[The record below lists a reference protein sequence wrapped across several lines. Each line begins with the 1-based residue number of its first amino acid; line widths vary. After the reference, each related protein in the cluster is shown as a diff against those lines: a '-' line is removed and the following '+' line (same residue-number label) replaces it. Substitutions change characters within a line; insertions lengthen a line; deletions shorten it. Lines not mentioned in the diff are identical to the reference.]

1 MKAQKDSVVAIH
13 YTLKD
18 DEGEVID
25 SSTGQEPLEYL
36 HGHNNIVA
44 GLEEVLEGAE
54 VGAAVEVKVP
64 PEKGYGNFDPEWVQK
79 VPKSSFQGVDDL
91 QIGMVFVADT
101 EAGPRQLFI
110 TAIEGD
116 EVEVNGNHPL
126 AGQNLN
132 FAVTVEA
139 IRAAAEEEL
148 AQGHANSPDGE
159 G

>member
-126 AGQNLN
+126 AGQTLN
-132 FAVTVEA
+132 FSVTVEA

-148 AQGHANSPDGE
+148 AQGHANAPDGE

>member
-126 AGQNLN
+126 AGQTLN

-148 AQGHANSPDGE
+148 AQGHANAPDGE

>member
-110 TAIEGD
+110 TALEGD

-126 AGQNLN
+126 AGQTLH

-148 AQGHANSPDGE
+148 AQGHANAPDGE

>member
-126 AGQNLN
+126 AGQTLN

-139 IRAAAEEEL
+139 IRVAA
-148 AQGHANSPDGE
+148 
-159 G
+159 

>member
-110 TAIEGD
+110 TAIECD

-148 AQGHANSPDGE
+148 AQGHANAPDGE